1 MALIFKDD
9 FHDTFGTG
17 PIGYIP
23 YGGTHFGGIL
33 AVAPAVDC
41 LDKVLAVDAV

>member
-9 FHDTFGTG
+9 FHDRLGTG
-17 PIGYIP
+17 PIGHIP
-23 YGGTHFGGIL
+23 YGGTDFGEIL

-41 LDKVLAVDAV
+41 LNRS